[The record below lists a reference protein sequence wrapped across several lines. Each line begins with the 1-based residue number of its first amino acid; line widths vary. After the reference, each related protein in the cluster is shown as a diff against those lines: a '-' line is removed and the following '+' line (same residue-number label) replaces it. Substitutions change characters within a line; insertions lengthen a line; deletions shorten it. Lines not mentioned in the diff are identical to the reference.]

1 MASSVPLTTS
11 ITREPNRST
20 ARPAGI
26 WAARYTASCTKT
38 NTESAPGVIA
48 NRAAASRPAMPN
60 VVRCMTAS
68 T

>member
-1 MASSVPLTTS
+1 MPLTTS
-11 ITREPNRST
+11 IAREPNRST

-26 WAARYTASCTKT
+26 WAARYTATCTKT
-38 NTESAPGVIA
+38 NADSAPGVIA
-48 NRAAASRPAMPN
+48 NRAAASSPAMPN